1 MFKTA
6 LLQRYQEQRKLIWN
20 IAWLFGD
27 KVFLLLVNFLVAALV
42 ARHLGPEEFGQL
54 SYVVSIV
61 ALFAVSA
68 HAGLGGIVVKR
79 YVEGEWL
86 PQVVAASSLF
96 LKLSSG
102 IVGYLLLV
110 MVAYFSSGWGEEF
123 MYLVIAGVMIILQPL
138 SVFDLWFQS
147 QVKSKYVSV
156 SNMSSLVFSAV
167 VKVLFVYLGCS
178 VLPFV
183 LANLIQYLAYSLLLY
198 WFFKKISKL
207 KISRADVDFGL
218 SLDFLRNGWPVFL
231 GSIFAMV
238 YMKIDQVMLK
248 WMVGP
253 AEVGIYSVGAQL
265 SEIWY
270 FIPAVILASY
280 FPKLVQLKA
289 GNRERYVKY
298 YQVLLD
304 CLLCIAVAVAVFM
317 TFFADTFIHT
327 FWGEEYSASAPVLV
341 IHIWS
346 GVFVFMR
353 AVFSKW
359 IVIEGALIFSLVTQ
373 GLGAVI
379 NVVLN
384 LYFIP
389 ASGAEGA
396 AYATL
401 MSYGLASYASLFL
414 YAKTREFFYWMTK
427 SFFIPVRLMIGL
439 FKRVVR

>member
-1 MFKTA
+1 MFKAA

-42 ARHLGPEEFGQL
+42 ARHLGPEQFGQL

-79 YVEGEWL
+79 YVEGEWS

-110 MVAYFSSGWGEEF
+110 VVAYFSSGWGEEF
-123 MYLVIAGVMIILQPL
+123 MYLVIAGLVITLQPL
-138 SVFDLWFQS
+138 SVFDFWFQS

-156 SNMSSLVFSAV
+156 SNMSSLVLSAAA
-167 VKVLFVYLGCS
+167 KVLFVYLGFS

-183 LANLIQYLAYSLLLY
+183 LANLLQYLAYSLLVY
-198 WFFKKISKL
+198 AFFKKVSKL
-207 KISRADVDFGL
+207 KLSRADVDFGL
-218 SLDFLRNGWPVFL
+218 SLDFLRNSWPVFL

-238 YMKIDQVMLK
+238 YLKIDQVMLK
-248 WMVGP
+248 WMIGP

-265 SEIWY
+265 SELWY
-270 FIPAVILASY
+270 FIPAAILASY
-280 FPKLVQLKA
+280 FPKLVQLKS
-289 GNRERYVKY
+289 GNRGQYVKC

-304 CLLCIAVAVAVFM
+304 CLLSVAVAVAVFM
-317 TFFADTFIHT
+317 TLFADIFIHA
-327 FWGEEYSASAPVLV
+327 FWGDEYAASVSVLT
-341 IHIWS
+341 IHIWA

-353 AVFSKW
+353 TVFSKW
-359 IVIEGALIFSLVTQ
+359 ILVEGALIFSLVTQ
-373 GLGAVI
+373 GLGAII
-379 NVVLN
+379 NVALN

-401 MSYGLASYASLFL
+401 ISYGLASYASLFF

-427 SFFIPVRLMIGL
+427 SFFLPVRLIIGV

>member
-1 MFKTA
+1 MFKAA
-6 LLQRYQEQRKLIWN
+6 LLRRYQEQRKLIWN

-42 ARHLGPEEFGQL
+42 ARHLGPEQFGQL

-79 YVEGEWL
+79 YVEGDWS

-102 IVGYLLLV
+102 VVGYLLLV
-110 MVAYFSSGWGEEF
+110 VVAYFSSGWGQEF
-123 MYLVIAGVMIILQPL
+123 MYLVIAGLVIILQPL
-138 SVFDLWFQS
+138 SVFDFWFQS

-156 SNMSSLVFSAV
+156 SNMSSLVLSAV
-167 VKVLFVYLGCS
+167 AKVSFVYVGFS

-183 LANLIQYLAYSLLLY
+183 LANLLQYFVYSLLVY
-198 WFFKKISKL
+198 GFFKKVSKL
-207 KISRADVDFGL
+207 KISLADVNLGL
-218 SLDFLRNGWPVFL
+218 SLDFLRNSWPVFL

-265 SEIWY
+265 SEVWY
-270 FIPAVILASY
+270 FIPAAILTSY
-280 FPKLVQLKA
+280 FPRLVQLKT
-289 GNRERYVKY
+289 GNREQYVKY
-298 YQVLLD
+298 YQALLD
-304 CLLCIAVAVAVFM
+304 CLLGVAVAVALFM
-317 TFFADTFIHT
+317 TFFADAFIHT
-327 FWGEEYSASAPVLV
+327 FWGKEYAASASVLT
-341 IHIWS
+341 IHIWA

-353 AVFSKW
+353 TVFSKW
-359 IVIEGALIFSLVTQ
+359 IVVEGALIFSLVTQ

-379 NVVLN
+379 NVALN
-384 LYFIP
+384 FYFIP

-401 MSYGLASYASLFL
+401 ISYGLASYASLFF

-427 SFFIPVRLMIGL
+427 SFFLPVRLVIAAY
-439 FKRVVR
+439 KRVVR